1 MPTVIVSLARQPGV
15 QMELHYS
22 NVAVIGR
29 GSFGVVHLATLTN
42 SGEAVAIK
50 KVLQDGRFKHRELQI
65 MRVLDHK
72 NVVQLKSFF
81 YSHGANDAEVYLN
94 LILEYIP
101 ETVDHVERHY
111 SRLRQPIPLIYVKLY
126 SFQLFRALAYI
137 HNIGVCHRD
146 IKPQNLLIDP
156 ITSVLKL
163 CDFGSAKYLV
173 EGESNLSYI
182 CSRYYRAPELMF
194 GATNYKH
201 SIDVWSAGTVLAEL
215 LLGQPIFFGTCCLD
229 QLVEIVKVLGTPTMD
244 QIMEMNPNYVQL
256 QLPFVEAV
264 SWSRVF
270 RPGTCAEAI
279 ELISVLLVYSPE
291 RRLKPL
297 AACAHPFFDELRK
310 PNRELPNGHPIPTC
324 VDFTVDELGA
334 EASLM
339 SVLRPQSIELCTSSK
354 LVPHSALETSLSAV
368 EEEKKDIG
376 AAGDSSD
383 AHKIA

>member
-1 MPTVIVSLARQPGV
+1 MIELKGRLESRRKLARLGDG
-15 QMELHYS
+15 
-22 NVAVIGR
+22 GR
-29 GSFGVVHLATLTN
+29 GGNFLVRD
-42 SGEAVAIK
+42 E
-50 KVLQDGRFKHRELQI
+50 Q
-65 MRVLDHK
+65 
-72 NVVQLKSFF
+72 QLFSIYIPFR
-81 YSHGANDAEVYLN
+81 
-94 LILEYIP
+94 YIP

-146 IKPQNLLIDP
+146 IKPQSLLIDP

-229 QLVEIVKVLGTPTMD
+229 QLVEIVKVLGTPTMN

-264 SWSRVF
+264 SWSRIF

-297 AACAHPFFDELRK
+297 VACAHPFFDELRK
-310 PNRELPNGHPIPTC
+310 PNKELPNGHPIPTC
-324 VDFTVDELGA
+324 VDFTIDELGA

-339 SVLRPQSIELCTSSK
+339 SVLRPQ
-354 LVPHSALETSLSAV
+354 ASLSAV
-368 EEEKKDIG
+368 EEEKKGIG

-383 AHKIA
+383 AHKIG